1 MGVKETADGLE
12 QEALFGVD
20 WGGRVGGDL
29 CFCEEFTSCFSK
41 ATFIAVIINVD
52 VEPGGG

>member
-1 MGVKETADGLE
+1 MKETADGLE